1 MYSYVVLEIAVQIV
15 SLKCTDYQ
23 QQQENICTWYLST
36 IRYRE
41 MSIFLGVPY
50 LNYKIKKLE
59 IRICIGFLMVLPKN

>member
-36 IRYRE
+36 NRE
-41 MSIFLGVPY
+41 VR
-50 LNYKIKKLE
+50 
-59 IRICIGFLMVLPKN
+59 RIIGHAN